1 MSSSSLES
9 ININSHFIQFH
20 ILNHSKSNII
30 AIVSFFVLFHFQLFT
45 DGWFLAG
52 MDEYL
57 RIRLLGENKR
67 SSKPGPTYVYL
78 FAHKGQASFTEIF
91 QGGKEN
97 FYGKWMSVVIA

>member
-1 MSSSSLES
+1 MLRIAD
-9 ININSHFIQFH
+9 IND
-20 ILNHSKSNII
+20 SKRIPSNII
-30 AIVSFFVLFHFQLFT
+30 AIVFSLCLFFFQLFT

-67 SSKPGPTYVYL
+67 TSQPGPTYVYL
-78 FAHKGQASFTEIF
+78 FSHKGPASFTEIF

-97 FYGKWMSVVIA
+97 FYGKWF